1 MDDNNDNL
9 ISKLNLFPNENDGN
23 LKEDNNR
30 YYSKDSLDNENI
42 LIRESQMSSLT
53 NNNRCEKIFDRD
65 IQSENNDI
73 TNKIDMLLLSYDK
86 SKNNTK
92 KSHQFINEF
101 KYLSNIIDSNN
112 REITNCNKDEIQ
124 KPNHFQQIIHEN
136 PSLQELY
143 CSTSRGSLYQKEYSS
158 VIDKLN
164 QVTQQLDDLKLKLN
178 NSKKIEKTN
187 IFTKTLT
194 RDKYINDCETNFI
207 LQKTNNNIKI
217 ENRNQNNTLNFY
229 SDLFLKKTKNF
240 NKDSYLKILQEN
252 LRGKVN
258 NYVHNYNSKEINL
271 IESESSYKERLL
283 NDLKESTKKNKNI
296 CLDIKLS
303 TLNHLKFN

>member
-1 MDDNNDNL
+1 MDDNNDSL
-9 ISKLNLFPNENDGN
+9 IPKLNLFPNENEGN

-30 YYSKDSLDNENI
+30 YSKDSLDNENI
-42 LIRESQMSSLT
+42 LIRESQISSQT
-53 NNNRCEKIFDRD
+53 NNTKSEKIFNID

-86 SKNNTK
+86 SKNSK
-92 KSHQFINEF
+92 KTLQYINEF
-101 KYLSNIIDSNN
+101 KCLSNIINSNN
-112 REITNCNKDEIQ
+112 RDRDITNYKDEIQ

-158 VIDKLN
+158 VIDKLT

-178 NSKKIEKTN
+178 NSKQIEKTN

-194 RDKYINDCETNFI
+194 RNKYISDCETNFI
-207 LQKTNNNIKI
+207 IQETNNNNIKS
-217 ENRNQNNTLNFY
+217 NSNQNNTLNFY
-229 SDLFLKKTKNF
+229 SDLFLNKTKNF
-240 NKDSYLKILQEN
+240 NKNSFLKILHEN
-252 LRGKVN
+252 IRGKVN
-258 NYVHNYNSKEINL
+258 PYVHNYNSKEINL
-271 IESESSYKERLL
+271 TELESSYKERLL
-283 NDLKESTKKNKNI
+283 NDLKESTKKNKNT

-303 TLNHLKFN
+303 TLNYLKYN